1 MLRILVVDDSPV
13 ARNLLKEILS
23 SEPDFE
29 VVGEALNGVDAVG
42 MVQELKPDI
51 VTMDVQMPRM
61 NGYAATR
68 EIMTTHPTP
77 IVVVSGSMGQE
88 DVEKSMQSLDA
99 GALTVVGKP
108 PSPTSPQFEE
118 QCAVL
123 VSTLRTMAAVKVIRR
138 HRSRDSVEL
147 PREDLSVQ
155 VDSSPLSIR
164 PRLVTIAASTGGPQ
178 ALRTILETL
187 PVSFPVPIV
196 IVQHISAGFTQG
208 LIDWLNGATAIKVTT
223 ATAGQ
228 KLQAGVAYIAP
239 EETHCGVTADGSVM
253 LIDRAPVGG
262 FRPSATVLFESAS
275 REFGNS
281 HLAVILTGMGSDGVD
296 GLKSVRQTG
305 GAVIAQDEASCVVYG
320 MPKAT
325 IDAGLANAVIP
336 LDAIG
341 AELTRVVTGEPP

>member
-1 MLRILVVDDSPV
+1 MLRILIVDDSSV

-29 VVGEALNGVDAVG
+29 VVGEATNGAEAVS
-42 MVQELKPDI
+42 MVEKLKPDI

-77 IVVVSGSMGQE
+77 IVVVSGSAGQE

-108 PSPTSPQFEE
+108 PSPTSTHFEE

-138 HRSRDSVEL
+138 YRLRDSVKS
-147 PREDLSVQ
+147 PREEFASRVNSLTLS
-155 VDSSPLSIR
+155 SR

-178 ALRTILETL
+178 ALRAILETL
-187 PVSFPVPIV
+187 PATFPVPIV
-196 IVQHISAGFTQG
+196 IVQHISDGFTQG
-208 LIDWLNGATAIKVTT
+208 LIDWLNGATAIEVTS

-228 KLQAGVAYIAP
+228 KLKAGVAYIAP
-239 EETHCGVTADGSVM
+239 EKSHCGVTADGTIVE
-253 LIDRAPVGG
+253 IDRAPFGG

-275 REFGNS
+275 REFGRA

-296 GLKSVRQTG
+296 GLRSVRQTG
-305 GAVIAQDEASCVVYG
+305 GSVIAQDEASCIVYG
-320 MPKAT
+320 MPKAA
-325 IDAGLANAVIP
+325 IEAGLANVVIP

-341 AELTRVVTGEPP
+341 AELIRFVTDEPP

>member
-1 MLRILVVDDSPV
+1 MLRILIVDDSPV

-29 VVGEALNGVDAVG
+29 VVGEAFNGVDAVS

-68 EIMTTHPTP
+68 EIMTTQPTP

-108 PSPTSPQFEE
+108 PSPASPHFEE
-118 QCAVL
+118 QCSVL

-138 HRSRDSVEL
+138 HRSRDTIE
-147 PREDLSVQ
+147 PAHEDFSAR
-155 VDSSPLSIR
+155 VDSLILGIR
-164 PRLVTIAASTGGPQ
+164 PRLITIAASTGGPQ

-187 PVSFPVPIV
+187 PRNFPVPIV
-196 IVQHISAGFTQG
+196 IVQHISDGFTQG
-208 LIDWLNGATAIKVTT
+208 LIDWLNSATTVEVTT
-223 ATAGQ
+223 AAAGQ
-228 KLQAGVAYIAP
+228 QLQAGVAYIAP
-239 EETHCGVTADGSVM
+239 EESHCGVTADGFIV

-275 REFGNS
+275 REFGQT
-281 HLAVILTGMGSDGVD
+281 HLAVILTGMGTDGVD
-296 GLKSVRQTG
+296 GLRSVRQTE
-305 GAVIAQDEASCVVYG
+305 GAVIAQDEASSVVYG

-325 IDAGLANAVIP
+325 IEAGLANAVIP
-336 LDAIG
+336 LDEIG
-341 AELTRVVTGEPP
+341 PELIRVVTGQPP

>member
-1 MLRILVVDDSPV
+1 MLRILIVDDSPV
-13 ARNLLKEILS
+13 ARNLLKEILG
-23 SEPDFE
+23 SEPGFE
-29 VVGEALNGVDAVG
+29 VVGEALNGAEAVS
-42 MVQELKPDI
+42 MVEELKPDI

-99 GALTVVGKP
+99 GALTVIGKP
-108 PSPTSPQFEE
+108 PSPASPHFEE

-138 HRSRDSVEL
+138 HRSRDSADS
-147 PREDLSVQ
+147 PREDFYAR
-155 VDSSPLSIR
+155 VDSLNLRAR

-178 ALRTILETL
+178 ALRAILETL
-187 PVSFPVPIV
+187 PLSFPVPIV
-196 IVQHISAGFTQG
+196 IVQHISPGFTQG
-208 LIDWLNGATAIKVTT
+208 LIDWLNGATAIEVTA

-228 KLQAGVAYIAP
+228 KLKAGFAYIAL
-239 EETHCGVTADGSVM
+239 EDFHCGVTAAGTIVQ
-253 LIDRAPVGG
+253 IDRAPLGG

-275 REFGNS
+275 REFGQS
-281 HLAVILTGMGSDGVD
+281 HLAVILTGMGTDGVD
-296 GLKSVRQTG
+296 GLRSVRQTG
-305 GAVIAQDEASCVVYG
+305 GAVIAQAEASCVVYG
-320 MPKAT
+320 MPKAA

-336 LDAIG
+336 LAAIG
-341 AELTRVVTGEPP
+341 AELIRVVTDNHP